1 MKTEQ
6 KLINIA
12 SVMFVLNFSIL
23 AFYSLICA
31 STTFRICEALGAH
44 DFLNS
49 VRQIPRYPW
58 RMPVESLSLY
68 ALLCAVSIFKT
79 VRPIERFSLRVC
91 ICVMEIALCA
101 GIFVSVNFYY
111 SGVALLVLADLV
123 HYIRSNK
130 MRLGFIVILSLMF
143 AFGRYEIVERFTD
156 GIAFDAYL
164 SYYSPM
170 IRSWF
175 TSAQSLMVCLNIL
188 LFVLYM
194 ILLFTGQKQENERI
208 RKLNEQLNQ
217 ANDQLRDYAVNME
230 RMTQMRERNRL
241 AREIHDTLGHTLTG
255 IIMAADAGL
264 ALFEV
269 APEEAKKRIQIVAQ
283 SARDGLTDVRRSI
296 KELRPDA
303 LEQSTLAQALEAM
316 VENFRLTTSARI
328 DYFQEAAELKLD
340 PDEENTLY
348 RVVQEGMTNAV
359 RHGHADRIEIRITR
373 TGDAV
378 TVSIRDNGTG
388 CPAPEEGFGLRH
400 MRERLQMLGGTLA
413 YGNLDKKAEDG
424 YTGFFITVC
433 LTVRNRK
440 GGEVCD

>member
-1 MKTEQ
+1 MKTERN
-6 KLINIA
+6 LIRIA
-12 SVMFVLNFSIL
+12 SVMFVLNFSII
-23 AFYSLICA
+23 AFYALICA
-31 STTFRICEALGAH
+31 TTTFLICDTLGAH

-58 RMPVESLSLY
+58 QMPVEALSLY
-68 ALLCAVSIFKT
+68 ALLCAVSIFKS
-79 VRPIERFSLRVC
+79 VRPIERFPLRVC

-101 GIFVSVNFYY
+101 GILASVNFYY

-143 AFGRYEIVERFTD
+143 AFGRYEIVEQFVE

-164 SYYSPM
+164 SYYNPM
-170 IRSWF
+170 IRSCF
-175 TSAQSLMVCLNIL
+175 TSLESLMVCLNIL

-208 RKLNEQLNQ
+208 RRLNEQLNQ

-255 IIMAADAGL
+255 IIMGADAGL
-264 ALFEV
+264 ALFDV
-269 APEEAKKRIQIVAQ
+269 APEESKKRIQIVAQ

-303 LEQSTLAQALEAM
+303 LEQSTLAQALEGM

-340 PDEENTLY
+340 ADEENTLY

-373 TGDAV
+373 TGDTV
-378 TVSIRDNGTG
+378 SVSIRDNGTG
-388 CPAPEEGFGLRH
+388 CPSPEEGFGLRH
-400 MRERLQMLGGTLA
+400 MRERLEMLGGTLE
-413 YGNLDKKAEDG
+413 YGNLDKEAADG
-424 YTGFFITVC
+424 YTGFFITAC

-440 GGEVCD
+440 GGEACD